1 MLGTDVLR
9 QLENLKKIEK
19 GSIKAGLQSMGA
31 EEGLTSGRGYSSQ
44 GTQLKKLVV
53 FSRLSLS
60 SRNSLFLID
69 FEVKTVSVN
78 KSPNPPLFS

>member
-1 MLGTDVLR
+1 MD
-9 QLENLKKIEK
+9 
-19 GSIKAGLQSMGA
+19 A
-31 EEGLTSGRGYSSQ
+31 EEGLTLGRGYSSQ

-78 KSPNPPLFS
+78 